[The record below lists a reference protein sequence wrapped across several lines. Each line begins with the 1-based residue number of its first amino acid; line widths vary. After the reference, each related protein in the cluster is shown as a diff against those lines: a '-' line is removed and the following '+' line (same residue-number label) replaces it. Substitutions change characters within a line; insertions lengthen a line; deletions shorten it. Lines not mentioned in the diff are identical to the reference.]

1 MNDPTLLGLLH
12 AYHAGDRLARRALL
26 DWLEENG
33 DLRYDAVAEEAIDW
47 EKVTRQLCP
56 DRRRRSRHRWY
67 DTDPEFARFRFYV
80 DCARVGSPTLPEVE
94 RAVREARRGWL
105 QGLFPEY
112 DLAHPE

>member
-33 DLRYDAVAEEAIDW
+33 DPRHDAVAEEAINWDRVAR
-47 EKVTRQLCP
+47 KLCP
-56 DRRRRSRHRWY
+56 YKRPARGPRRWY
-67 DTDPEFARFRFYV
+67 DVECARFRFYV

-105 QGLFPEY
+105 QGLFPEC
-112 DLAHPE
+112 DLTGPG